1 MAISAKLLELFNREV
16 QQMPI
21 DERRWP
27 ELAVELNQLRE
38 AAQAAG
44 LVHEFDR
51 DPTEFLT
58 LLRSRRS

>member
-1 MAISAKLLELFNREV
+1 MATSAKLLELFNREV

-27 ELAVELNQLRE
+27 ELAVELNQFRE
-38 AAQAAG
+38 ASEAVQLA
-44 LVHEFDR
+44 HEFDR